1 LNVSPVHAEPVEAF
15 LAFSAESIMDLL
27 VLDAVSKRFGGVSA
41 LDRIS
46 FSIPENQVVGIIG
59 LNGSGKTTA
68 VNVITGFV
76 KPDSGHIWLKAKEI
90 TGFAPHR
97 VAALGVTR
105 TFQTVRPF
113 HNLPAYKNLIVPLYS
128 PRIRKFT
135 ESGRWGDRD
144 AVALDLLEEVG
155 FERDSYVPYKP
166 ASTLP
171 HGYLRRLELAR
182 CLALRPDL
190 LITDELFSGLSA
202 SEIGSI
208 VPLIEKLQ
216 ARGMTIMM
224 VEHRLRE
231 LFRLANKIVVM
242 DRGRKIAEGSPTE
255 IVENSTV
262 KETYLG
268 AEL

>member
-1 LNVSPVHAEPVEAF
+1 
-15 LAFSAESIMDLL
+15 MDLL
-27 VLDAVSKRFGGVSA
+27 VLEEVSKSFGGVKA
-41 LDRIS
+41 LDGVS
-46 FSIPENQVVGIIG
+46 FSVEENQVVGIIG
-59 LNGSGKTTA
+59 LNGSGKTTS

-76 KPDSGHIWLKAKEI
+76 KADSGQVRLKGQEI
-90 TGFAPHR
+90 TALAPHR
-97 VAALGVTR
+97 IASLGIAR

-113 HNLPAYKNLIVPLYS
+113 HNLPAFKNLIVPLFS
-128 PRIRKFT
+128 PRIRKLT
-135 ESGRWGDRD
+135 ASGRWGDRD

-166 ASTLP
+166 AATLP

-190 LITDELFSGLSA
+190 LITDELFSGLSSA
-202 SEIGSI
+202 EVATM

-216 ARGMTIMM
+216 ARGMTLIM

-231 LFRLANKIVVM
+231 LFRLANRVIVM
-242 DRGRKIAEGSPTE
+242 DRGRKIAEGTPAE
-255 IVENSTV
+255 IVENSMV

>member
-1 LNVSPVHAEPVEAF
+1 L
-15 LAFSAESIMDLL
+15 
-27 VLDAVSKRFGGVSA
+27 
-41 LDRIS
+41 S
-46 FSIPENQVVGIIG
+46 FSIGQNEVLGIIG
-59 LNGSGKTTA
+59 LNGSGKTTT
-68 VNVITGFV
+68 VNIISGFA
-76 KPDSGHIWLKAKEI
+76 KPDSGHIRLNDREI
-90 TGFAPHR
+90 TGLPPHKI
-97 VAALGVTR
+97 AALGIAR

-166 ASTLP
+166 AATLP

-190 LITDELFSGLSA
+190 LITDELFSGLSTA
-202 SEIGSI
+202 EVGSM
-208 VPLIEKLQ
+208 VPMIEKLQ
-216 ARGMTIMM
+216 ARGMTIIM

-231 LFRLANKIVVM
+231 LFRLATKIVVM
-242 DRGRKIAEGSPTE
+242 DGGRKIAEGSPSA
-255 IVENSTV
+255 IVENTTV

>member
-1 LNVSPVHAEPVEAF
+1 MDILTLN
-15 LAFSAESIMDLL
+15 D
-27 VLDAVSKRFGGVSA
+27 VSKSFGGIKA
-41 LDRIS
+41 LDGVS
-46 FSIPENQVVGIIG
+46 FSVAENEVLGIIG
-59 LNGSGKTTA
+59 LNGSGKTTT
-68 VNVITGFV
+68 VNIVSGFI
-76 KPDSGHIWLKAKEI
+76 KPDSGQIKLKDKEI
-90 TGFAPHR
+90 TGLPPHKI
-97 VAALGVTR
+97 AALGIAR

-135 ESGRWGDRD
+135 ASGRWGDRD
-144 AVALDLLEEVG
+144 AVALDILEEVG

-190 LITDELFSGLSA
+190 LITDELFSGLSTA
-202 SEIGSI
+202 EVSSM

-216 ARGMTIMM
+216 TRGMTVIM

-231 LFRLANKIVVM
+231 LFRLATKIVVM
-242 DRGRKIAEGSPTE
+242 DRGRKIAEGSPSA

>member
-1 LNVSPVHAEPVEAF
+1 
-15 LAFSAESIMDLL
+15 MDLL
-27 VLDAVSKRFGGVSA
+27 VFKEVSKSFGGVKA
-41 LDRIS
+41 LDRVS
-46 FSIPENQVVGIIG
+46 FSVAQNEVLGIIG

-76 KPDSGHIWLKAKEI
+76 QPDSGHVRFKGEEI
-90 TGFAPHR
+90 TGQPPHR
-97 VAALGVTR
+97 IAALGITR

-113 HNLPAYKNLIVPLYS
+113 HNLPAFKNLIVPLYS

-135 ESGRWGDRD
+135 AGGKWGDRD
-144 AVALDLLEEVG
+144 GVALDLLEEVG
-155 FERDSYVPYKP
+155 FERDSPVPYKP

-182 CLALRPDL
+182 CLALKPEL
-190 LITDELFSGLSA
+190 IITDELFSGLSS
-202 SEIGSI
+202 SEVSSMI
-208 VPLIEKLQ
+208 PLIEKVRMSGITL
-216 ARGMTIMM
+216 IM

-231 LFRLANKIVVM
+231 LFKTAYRIVVL
-242 DRGRKIAEGSPTE
+242 DGGRKVTEGTPGQ
-255 IVENSTV
+255 IVDDRTV

>member
-1 LNVSPVHAEPVEAF
+1 
-15 LAFSAESIMDLL
+15 MDLL
-27 VLDAVSKRFGGVSA
+27 VLEEISKGFGGIKA
-41 LDRIS
+41 LDRVS
-46 FSIPENQVVGIIG
+46 FSVAQNEVLGIIG
-59 LNGSGKTTA
+59 LNGSGKTTV
-68 VNVITGFV
+68 VNIITGFV
-76 KPDSGHIWLKAKEI
+76 KPDSGRVRFKGREV
-90 TGFAPHR
+90 TGFPPHDI
-97 VAALGVTR
+97 ATLGIAR
-105 TFQTVRPF
+105 SFQTVRPF
-113 HNLPAYKNLIVPLYS
+113 HNLPAFKNLIVPLYS

-202 SEIGSI
+202 SEVGSM

-216 ARGMTIMM
+216 ARGMTIIM

-231 LFRLANKIVVM
+231 LFRLASRVVVL
-242 DRGRKIAEGSPTE
+242 DRGQKVAEGPPAE

>member
-1 LNVSPVHAEPVEAF
+1 ME
-15 LAFSAESIMDLL
+15 LL
-27 VLDAVSKRFGGVSA
+27 VLDEISKSFGGIKA
-41 LDRIS
+41 LDQVS
-46 FSIPENQVVGIIG
+46 FSVAENEVLGIIG

-76 KPDSGHIWLKAKEI
+76 KPDSGQTWFKGKKI
-90 TGFAPHR
+90 TGFPPHKI
-97 VAALGVTR
+97 AGLGIAR

-113 HNLPAYKNLIVPLYS
+113 HNLPAFKNLIVPLYS

-135 ESGRWGDRD
+135 AGGRWGDRD
-144 AVALDLLEEVG
+144 AVAVDLLEEVG

-166 ASTLP
+166 AATLP

-190 LITDELFSGLSA
+190 LITDEVFSGLST
-202 SEIGSI
+202 SEAGSM

-216 ARGMTIMM
+216 ARGMTLIM

-231 LFRLANKIVVM
+231 LFRLANRIVVM
-242 DRGRKIAEGSPTE
+242 DRGRKIAAGTPSE

-262 KETYLG
+262 RETYLG
-268 AEL
+268 AEF

>member
-1 LNVSPVHAEPVEAF
+1 MTDCLIVEEIAKSF
-15 LAFSAESIMDLL
+15 MGIN
-27 VLDAVSKRFGGVSA
+27 A
-41 LDRIS
+41 LDRVS
-46 FSIPENQVVGIIG
+46 FSVNENEVVGIIG

-68 VNVITGFV
+68 VNVVTGFV
-76 KPDSGHIWLKAKEI
+76 KPDSGHVRFKGKEI
-90 TGFAPHR
+90 TGLPPHR
-97 VAALGVTR
+97 IAAQGIAR
-105 TFQTVRPF
+105 SFQTVRPF
-113 HNLPAYKNLIVPLYS
+113 HNLPAFKNLIVPLFS

-155 FERDSYVPYKP
+155 FERDSAVPYKP
-166 ASTLP
+166 AATLP

-182 CLALRPDL
+182 CLALQPDL
-190 LITDELFSGLSA
+190 LITDELFSGLSS
-202 SEIGSI
+202 SEVASI

-216 ARGMTIMM
+216 GQGMTLIM

-231 LFRLANKIVVM
+231 LFRLANRVVVM
-242 DRGRKIAEGSPTE
+242 DRGRKIAEGTPAQ
-255 IVENSTV
+255 IVDNHTV

>member
-1 LNVSPVHAEPVEAF
+1 VS
-15 LAFSAESIMDLL
+15 DLL
-27 VLDAVSKRFGGVSA
+27 ILEEISKSFGGIKA
-41 LDRIS
+41 LDDMS
-46 FSIPENQVVGIIG
+46 FTVRENEVVGIIG
-59 LNGSGKTTA
+59 LNGSGKTTS

-76 KPDSGHIWLKAKEI
+76 KPDCGHVRFKGNEI
-90 TGFAPHR
+90 TGLPPHR
-97 VAALGVTR
+97 IATLGIAR
-105 TFQTVRPF
+105 SFQTVRPF
-113 HNLPAYKNLIVPLYS
+113 HNLPAFKNLIVPLFS

-144 AVALDLLEEVG
+144 AVTLDLLEEVG

-166 ASTLP
+166 AATLP

-190 LITDELFSGLSA
+190 LITDELFSGLSSSEVA
-202 SEIGSI
+202 SM

-216 ARGMTIMM
+216 ARGMTLIM

-231 LFRLANKIVVM
+231 LFRLANRVVVM
-242 DRGRKIAEGSPTE
+242 DRGRKLIEGTPAE
-255 IVENSTV
+255 IVDNNTV

>member
-1 LNVSPVHAEPVEAF
+1 
-15 LAFSAESIMDLL
+15 MDLL
-27 VLDAVSKRFGGVSA
+27 VLNEVSKSFGGVKA
-41 LDRIS
+41 LDRMS
-46 FSIPENQVVGIIG
+46 FSVAKNQVVGIIG

-68 VNVITGFV
+68 VNAITGFIE
-76 KPDSGHIWLKAKEI
+76 PDSGSIQFQDREI
-90 TGFAPHR
+90 TGLPPHR
-97 VAALGVTR
+97 IATLGIAR
-105 TFQTVRPF
+105 SFQTVRPF

-144 AVALDLLEEVG
+144 SVALDLLEEVG

-190 LITDELFSGLSA
+190 LITDELFSGMSA
-202 SEIGSI
+202 SEVASV

-216 ARGMTIMM
+216 DKGMTLIM

-231 LFRLANKIVVM
+231 LFRLADRVVVM
-242 DRGRKIAEGSPTE
+242 DRGRKVAEGSPAE
-255 IVENSTV
+255 IVENRTV

>member
-1 LNVSPVHAEPVEAF
+1 L
-15 LAFSAESIMDLL
+15 
-27 VLDAVSKRFGGVSA
+27 
-41 LDRIS
+41 S
-46 FSIPENQVVGIIG
+46 FSIAQNEVLGIIG
-59 LNGSGKTTA
+59 LNGSGKTTT
-68 VNVITGFV
+68 VNIISGFA
-76 KPDSGHIWLKAKEI
+76 KPDSGHIRLNDREI
-90 TGFAPHR
+90 TGLPPHKI
-97 VAALGVTR
+97 AALGIAR

-166 ASTLP
+166 AATLP

-190 LITDELFSGLSA
+190 LITDELFSGLSTA
-202 SEIGSI
+202 EVGSM
-208 VPLIEKLQ
+208 VPMIEKLQ
-216 ARGMTIMM
+216 ARGMTIIM

-231 LFRLANKIVVM
+231 LFRLATKIVVM
-242 DRGRKIAEGSPTE
+242 DGGRKIAEGSPSA
-255 IVENSTV
+255 IVENTTV

>member
-1 LNVSPVHAEPVEAF
+1 MNILILDNVSK
-15 LAFSAESIMDLL
+15 S
-27 VLDAVSKRFGGVSA
+27 FGGIKA
-41 LDRIS
+41 LDRVS
-46 FSIPENQVVGIIG
+46 FSVAENEILGIIG
-59 LNGSGKTTA
+59 LNGSGKTTT
-68 VNVITGFV
+68 VNII
-76 KPDSGHIWLKAKEI
+76 S
-90 TGFAPHR
+90 GFAKADAGRILFKEREISDLPPHKI
-97 VAALGVTR
+97 AGLGIAR

-135 ESGRWGDRD
+135 ASGRWGDRD
-144 AVALDLLEEVG
+144 AVAMDLLEEVG

-202 SEIGSI
+202 AEVGSI

-216 ARGMTIMM
+216 ARGMTIIM

-231 LFRLANKIVVM
+231 LFRLATKIVVM
-242 DRGRKIAEGSPTE
+242 DRGRKIAEGSPAA
-255 IVENSTV
+255 IVENNAV

>member
-1 LNVSPVHAEPVEAF
+1 
-15 LAFSAESIMDLL
+15 MDLL
-27 VLDAVSKRFGGVSA
+27 VVEEVSKGFGGIKAVE
-41 LDRIS
+41 RVS
-46 FSIPENQVVGIIG
+46 FSVAPNEVLGIIG

-68 VNVITGFV
+68 VNIITGFV
-76 KPDSGHIWLKAKEI
+76 KPDSGRIWFKGREI
-90 TGFAPHR
+90 TALPPHKT
-97 VAALGVTR
+97 AALGIAR

-113 HNLPAYKNLIVPLYS
+113 RNLPAFKNLIVPLYS
-128 PRIRKFT
+128 PRIRKHT
-135 ESGRWGDRD
+135 ESGRSGDRD

-155 FERDSYVPYKP
+155 FERDSHVPYKP

-190 LITDELFSGLSA
+190 LVTDELFSGLSA
-202 SEIGSI
+202 SEVASM

-216 ARGMTIMM
+216 QRGMTLIM

-231 LFRLANKIVVM
+231 LFRLANRVVVL
-242 DRGRKIAEGSPTE
+242 DRGRKVAEGSPAE
-255 IVENSTV
+255 IVVNSTV

-268 AEL
+268 ADL

>member
-1 LNVSPVHAEPVEAF
+1 
-15 LAFSAESIMDLL
+15 MDIL
-27 VLDAVSKRFGGVSA
+27 VLDGVSKAFGGVNA
-41 LDRIS
+41 LDRVS
-46 FSIPENQVVGIIG
+46 FSAAENQILGIIG
-59 LNGSGKTTA
+59 VNGSGKTTS
-68 VNVITGFV
+68 VNIITGFV
-76 KPDSGHIWLKAKEI
+76 KPDSGHVWFKGQKI
-90 TGFAPHR
+90 TAWPPHR
-97 VAALGVTR
+97 IAALGIAR
-105 TFQTVRPF
+105 SFQTVRPF
-113 HNLPAYKNLIVPLYS
+113 HNLPAFKNLIVPLFS
-128 PRIRKFT
+128 SRIRKFT

-155 FERDSYVPYKP
+155 FERDSYVPYKA

-202 SEIGSI
+202 SEIGSM

-216 ARGMTIMM
+216 ARGMTLIM

-231 LFRLANKIVVM
+231 LFRLANKVVVM
-242 DRGRKIAEGSPTE
+242 DRGRTIAQGSPSE

-262 KETYLG
+262 RKTYLG

>member
-1 LNVSPVHAEPVEAF
+1 MA
-15 LAFSAESIMDLL
+15 DCL
-27 VLDAVSKRFGGVSA
+27 VVQEIAKSFGGIKA
-41 LDRIS
+41 LDRVS
-46 FSIPENQVVGIIG
+46 FTVKENEVVGIIG
-59 LNGSGKTTA
+59 LNGSGKTTS

-76 KPDSGHIWLKAKEI
+76 KPDSGHVRFNGQEI
-90 TGFAPHR
+90 TGLSPHR
-97 VAALGVTR
+97 IAALGIAR
-105 TFQTVRPF
+105 SFQTVRPF
-113 HNLPAYKNLIVPLYS
+113 HNLPTFKNLIVPLFS

-155 FERDSYVPYKP
+155 FERDSTVPYKP
-166 ASTLP
+166 AATLP

-190 LITDELFSGLSA
+190 LITDELFSGLSS
-202 SEIGSI
+202 SEVAGI

-216 ARGMTIMM
+216 LRGMTLIM

-231 LFRLANKIVVM
+231 LFRLAKRVIVM
-242 DRGRKIAEGSPTE
+242 DRGRKIAEGTPAQ
-255 IVENSTV
+255 IVHNNTV

>member
-1 LNVSPVHAEPVEAF
+1 ME
-15 LAFSAESIMDLL
+15 LL
-27 VLDAVSKRFGGVSA
+27 RLQEVSKGFGGVQA

-46 FSIPENQVVGIIG
+46 FSVAENQVLGIIG

-68 VNVITGFV
+68 VNIITGFV
-76 KPDSGHIWLKAKEI
+76 KPDSGQLWFKGKEI
-90 TGFAPHR
+90 TAFPPHLI
-97 VAALGVTR
+97 ASLGIAR
-105 TFQTVRPF
+105 SFQTVRPF
-113 HNLPAYKNLIVPLYS
+113 HNLPSFKNLIVPLYS
-128 PRIRKFT
+128 SRIRKFT
-135 ESGRWGDRD
+135 QSGRWGDRD

-155 FERDSYVPYKP
+155 FERDSHVPYKP

-190 LITDELFSGLSA
+190 LITDELFSGLSS
-202 SEIGSI
+202 SEVASI

-216 ARGMTIMM
+216 DRGMTLIM

-231 LFRLANKIVVM
+231 LFRLANRIVVL
-242 DRGRKIAEGSPTE
+242 DRGRKVAEGSPAE
-255 IVENSTV
+255 IVENSAV

>member
-1 LNVSPVHAEPVEAF
+1 MN
-15 LAFSAESIMDLL
+15 IL
-27 VLDAVSKRFGGVSA
+27 VFDSVSKSFGGIKA
-41 LDRIS
+41 LDSVS
-46 FSIPENQVVGIIG
+46 FLVAQNEILGIIG
-59 LNGSGKTTA
+59 LNGSGKTTT
-68 VNVITGFV
+68 VNIISGFA
-76 KPDSGHIWLKAKEI
+76 KADAGRVLFKGREI
-90 TGFAPHR
+90 TGLPPHKISS
-97 VAALGVTR
+97 LGIAR

-135 ESGRWGDRD
+135 AGGRWGDRD
-144 AVALDLLEEVG
+144 AVAMDLLEEVG

-166 ASTLP
+166 AATLP

-202 SEIGSI
+202 AEVGSM

-216 ARGMTIMM
+216 ARGMTIIM

-231 LFRLANKIVVM
+231 LFRLATKIIVM
-242 DRGRKIAEGSPTE
+242 DRGRKIAEGPPSA

>member
-1 LNVSPVHAEPVEAF
+1 
-15 LAFSAESIMDLL
+15 MDILTL
-27 VLDAVSKRFGGVSA
+27 KDVSKSFGGIKA
-41 LDRIS
+41 LDRVS
-46 FSIPENQVVGIIG
+46 FTVAANEVVGIIG
-59 LNGSGKTTA
+59 LNGSGKTTT
-68 VNVITGFV
+68 VNAISGFV
-76 KPDSGHIWLKAKEI
+76 KPDSGRIEFKDKEI
-90 TGFAPHR
+90 SGFPPHKI
-97 VAALGVTR
+97 AALGIAR

-113 HNLPAYKNLIVPLYS
+113 HNLPAFKNLIIPLYS

-135 ESGRWGDRD
+135 ASGRWGDRD

-190 LITDELFSGLSA
+190 LITDELFSGLST
-202 SEIGSI
+202 SEVGSMM
-208 VPLIEKLQ
+208 PLIEKLQ
-216 ARGMTIMM
+216 QRGMTLIM

-231 LFRLANKIVVM
+231 LFRVASKILVM
-242 DRGRKIAEGSPTE
+242 DRGRKIAEGSPRE
-255 IVENSTV
+255 IIENTAV

>member
-1 LNVSPVHAEPVEAF
+1 VFKSF
-15 LAFSAESIMDLL
+15 KTFKSFKSYKIGMDLL
-27 VLDAVSKRFGGVSA
+27 VLKEVSKSFGGVEA
-41 LDRIS
+41 LTKVS
-46 FSIPENQVVGIIG
+46 FAVAQNEILGIIG
-59 LNGSGKTTA
+59 LNGSGKSTA
-68 VNVITGFV
+68 VNIITGFTA
-76 KPDSGHIWLKAKEI
+76 PDSGEVWFKGEEI

-97 VAALGVTR
+97 IAGLGIAR
-105 TFQTVRPF
+105 SFQTVRPF

-128 PRIRKFT
+128 SRIRKFT

-144 AVALDLLEEVG
+144 AVAMDLLEEVG
-155 FERDSYVPYKP
+155 FERDSQVPYKP
-166 ASTLP
+166 ARALP

-190 LITDELFSGLSA
+190 VITDELFSGLSS
-202 SEIGSI
+202 SEVGSM

-216 ARGMTIMM
+216 ERGMTLIM

-231 LFRLANKIVVM
+231 LFRLANRVVVL
-242 DRGRKIAEGSPTE
+242 DRGRKVTEGTPAE

-262 KETYLG
+262 RETYLG

>member
-1 LNVSPVHAEPVEAF
+1 
-15 LAFSAESIMDLL
+15 MDIL
-27 VLDAVSKRFGGVSA
+27 VLREVSKGFGGVSA
-41 LDRIS
+41 LDRLS
-46 FSIPENQVVGIIG
+46 FSVAENEIVGIIG
-59 LNGSGKTTA
+59 VNGSGKTTS

-76 KPDSGHIWLKAKEI
+76 KPDSGRIWFKGKEI
-90 TGFAPHR
+90 TGLPPHR
-97 VAALGVTR
+97 IAASGIAR
-105 TFQTVRPF
+105 SFQTARPF
-113 HNLPAYKNLIVPLYS
+113 HNLPAFKNLIVPLYS

-135 ESGRWGDRD
+135 EGGRWGDRD

-190 LITDELFSGLSA
+190 LITDELFSGLST
-202 SEIGSI
+202 SEVGSML
-208 VPLIEKLQ
+208 PLIEKLQ
-216 ARGMTIMM
+216 ARGMTIIM

-231 LFRLANKIVVM
+231 LFRLTHKIVVM
-242 DRGRKIAEGSPTE
+242 DRGHKIAEGSPAE
-255 IVENSTV
+255 IVENTTV

-268 AEL
+268 AEI

>member
-1 LNVSPVHAEPVEAF
+1 MKTGDEGLLALENVSK
-15 LAFSAESIMDLL
+15 S
-27 VLDAVSKRFGGVSA
+27 FGGVKA
-41 LDRIS
+41 LDHVS
-46 FSIPENQVVGIIG
+46 FSVAANEIVGIIG

-68 VNVITGFV
+68 VNTITGFV
-76 KPDSGHIWLKAKEI
+76 KPDSGAIRFKDEEI
-90 TGFAPHR
+90 TGLPPHK
-97 VAALGVTR
+97 VASLGIAR
-105 TFQTVRPF
+105 SFQTVRPF
-113 HNLPAYKNLIVPLYS
+113 HNLPAYKNLIVPLYA

-135 ESGRWGDRD
+135 ASGRWGDRD

-202 SEIGSI
+202 SEVASI

-216 ARGMTIMM
+216 DRGMSLIM

-231 LFRLANKIVVM
+231 LFRLADRVVVM
-242 DRGRKIAEGSPTE
+242 DRGRKVAEGAP
-255 IVENSTV
+255 
-262 KETYLG
+262 
-268 AEL
+268 AE

>member
-1 LNVSPVHAEPVEAF
+1 ME
-15 LAFSAESIMDLL
+15 
-27 VLDAVSKRFGGVSA
+27 VSKRFGGVNA
-41 LDRIS
+41 LDRVS
-46 FSIPENQVVGIIG
+46 FSIAENQILGIIG
-59 LNGSGKTTA
+59 LNGSGKTSA
-68 VNVITGFV
+68 VNVITGFA
-76 KPDSGHIWLKAKEI
+76 KPDSGQIWFKGKEI
-90 TGFAPHR
+90 TGFPPHR
-97 VAALGVTR
+97 IAALGIAR
-105 TFQTVRPF
+105 SFQTVRPF
-113 HNLPAYKNLIVPLYS
+113 HNLPAFKNLIVPLYS

-166 ASTLP
+166 ASALP

-190 LITDELFSGLSA
+190 LITDELFSGLSTSEAGRQHVA
-202 SEIGSI
+202 SHREASG
-208 VPLIEKLQ
+208 E
-216 ARGMTIMM
+216 GMTVMM

-242 DRGRKIAEGSPTE
+242 DRGRKIAEGSPGE
-255 IVENSTV
+255 IMENSAI